1 MVYFEFWTYK
11 SYQHSKIR
19 ISSGTKYGLRM
30 FSIDFYINP
39 LPFCTKD
46 VGLGPSWAWRSSWS
60 STSRGVLRLQLFAE
74 LGSKK
79 DWNLIE
85 SIGIYGNMIGIFNYR
100 NIYID
105 EMVVFCFL
113 DIRFYD
119 GFLCSNAEIG
129 SILQVFFCS
138 FFCFWLQCQILAD
151 WPTVCWGAIR
161 CLLSS
166 MTCACAMLNDLHET
180 LTKGSIVGRDWTILD
195 NHMDTKYCTYWTH
208 LTQNFLPGWVLVE
221 SWLTLG
227 RALSGEENKA
237 ECVASSNQT

>member
-100 NIYID
+100 NIYI
-105 EMVVFCFL
+105 EMKWLCFVFSTSVFDCSVRSWQTGPLCVEALFVVYSH
-113 DIRFYD
+113 R
-119 GFLCSNAEIG
+119 
-129 SILQVFFCS
+129 
-138 FFCFWLQCQILAD
+138 W
-151 WPTVCWGAIR
+151 R
-161 CLLSS
+161 
-166 MTCACAMLNDLHET
+166 
-180 LTKGSIVGRDWTILD
+180 
-195 NHMDTKYCTYWTH
+195 
-208 LTQNFLPGWVLVE
+208 VLVPC
-221 SWLTLG
+221 STICT
-227 RALSGEENKA
+227 KP
-237 ECVASSNQT
+237 

>member
-100 NIYID
+100 NIYIYRWNGC
-105 EMVVFCFL
+105 VLFS
-113 DIRFYD
+113 RH
-119 GFLCSNAEIG
+119 
-129 SILQVFFCS
+129 
-138 FFCFWLQCQILAD
+138 QIL
-151 WPTVCWGAIR
+151 WRFSLFKC
-161 CLLSS
+161 
-166 MTCACAMLNDLHET
+166 
-180 LTKGSIVGRDWTILD
+180 RDWIYFASVFLLVLLFLIAVSDLGRLAHCVLRRYSLFTLIDDVCLCHAQRFARNLNQGVNCRPWLD
-195 NHMDTKYCTYWTH
+195 NIRQSYGH
-208 LTQNFLPGWVLVE
+208 
-221 SWLTLG
+221 
-227 RALSGEENKA
+227 
-237 ECVASSNQT
+237 